1 MSYTMLKKKSKTSII
16 GFKLKADKCIT
27 FFIQLEV
34 KIFINVFLGSDAH
47 ANAFFFLYQSS
58 AVKNT
63 RKSAVLIYLLAC
75 TSSQFTYRSL

>member
-34 KIFINVFLGSDAH
+34 KIFINVFSWLWCS
-47 ANAFFFLYQSS
+47 
-58 AVKNT
+58 
-63 RKSAVLIYLLAC
+63 C
-75 TSSQFTYRSL
+75 